1 MEEGLD
7 APFGAVDRFAIE
19 LGVDAE
25 DPRRAEAGILFELN
39 YNLNA
44 GHSFLPEEKL
54 IIATAELLSV
64 DHQTIRDAAQ
74 RLLEAGRLVRD
85 HLAGIDILYLPQD
98 LGYTA
103 AYTDTEMLVIHFLTR
118 RSDKH
123 IEVYPIQDSGRIY
136 KLFLRAYALW
146 QNKEPGYQVYA
157 MSQLYDILGTIL
169 ETQTKTNLPP
179 HFLQAVSYINAN
191 YRSSLTVQSIC
202 ENAGIGATMFRQLFK
217 QHYHKTPVAY
227 ITELRL
233 ECARSLIAGGMPIEQ
248 ASMESGFNDAKYF
261 ARVVK
266 KYFDCTPRDLK
277 NYGKQVLERV
287 TYK

>member
-1 MEEGLD
+1 MLYHGDNPVLKIEAVEHMRWPEGKFRV
-7 APFGAVDRFAIE
+7 APRNYCALAFRIRGAARIEGNGAV
-19 LGVDAE
+19 
-25 DPRRAEAGILFELN
+25 
-39 YNLNA
+39 YNVETN
-44 GHSFLPEEKL
+44 
-54 IIATAELLSV
+54 
-64 DHQTIRDAAQ
+64 
-74 RLLEAGRLVRD
+74 
-85 HLAGIDILYLPQD
+85 DILYLPQD

-277 NYGKQVLERV
+277 NYGK
-287 TYK
+287 